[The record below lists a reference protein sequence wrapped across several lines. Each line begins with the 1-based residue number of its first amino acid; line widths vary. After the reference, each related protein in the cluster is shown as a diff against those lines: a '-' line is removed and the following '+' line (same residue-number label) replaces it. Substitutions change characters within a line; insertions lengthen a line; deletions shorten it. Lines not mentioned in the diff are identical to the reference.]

1 MAGGCPVPQLGGR
14 NRAWG
19 ETSGLVGRPGA
30 LCGRVLAR
38 TRLGVREGR

>member
-1 MAGGCPVPQLGGR
+1 MAGGCLVQQPGGR

-38 TRLGVREGR
+38 TRVGVREGK